1 MTPLI
6 GNNGVVQL
14 GAGVNDWSAYRV
26 EEFGS
31 RVLLDRCM
39 ERDTLFREVPPL
51 EPGIGGLEERYCG
64 RLVRIA
70 EVCRSGGPVTWAD
83 TGAESGMPATGTV
96 WFRDAAGDSVAV
108 VTSGYASF
116 AGDTVPAGR
125 VTLTGILM
133 YGKFGGTREVFA
145 LKLRDGNDVEM

>member
-1 MTPLI
+1 MRSSCP
-6 GNNGVVQL
+6 
-14 GAGVNDWSAYRV
+14 DS
-26 EEFGS
+26 
-31 RVLLDRCM
+31 
-39 ERDTLFREVPPL
+39 
-51 EPGIGGLEERYCG
+51 GGLPLG
-64 RLVRIA
+64 RTGDVGGYGGRVGDAGHGNGLVPGC
-70 EVCRSGGPVTWAD
+70 CR
-83 TGAESGMPATGTV
+83 
-96 WFRDAAGDSVAV
+96 DSVAV

>member
-1 MTPLI
+1 M
-6 GNNGVVQL
+6 
-14 GAGVNDWSAYRV
+14 
-26 EEFGS
+26 
-31 RVLLDRCM
+31 
-39 ERDTLFREVPPL
+39 
-51 EPGIGGLEERYCG
+51 
-64 RLVRIA
+64 
-70 EVCRSGGPVTWAD
+70 TWAD